1 MPSIDFYYDFRSP
14 YSYFATCRLDL
25 LTDRGAQVSWRPASI
40 DVLLN
45 LQQGREPRAD
55 VLDPLC
61 PPKRSHFMAD
71 LFRMIEYWKIPFQMP
86 CSAKPDCNEAMA
98 VAALLEQE
106 GADAAEFRSAVFRAV
121 WLEQKD
127 ACDPAV
133 LRACVEAGGH
143 SPELLDRAAMEGVE
157 HLTRGSLSAYDR
169 GVFGVP
175 TFVLGEDLYF
185 GADRME
191 VLAARL

>member
-1 MPSIDFYYDFRSP
+1 MPGIEFYYDFRSP

-25 LTDRGAQVSWRPASI
+25 LTDKGAGISWRPAYI

-45 LQQGREPRAD
+45 LQQGREPWAE

-61 PPKRSHFMAD
+61 PPKRAHFMAD
-71 LFRMIEYWKIPFQMP
+71 IFRMIEHWKIPFEMP
-86 CSAKPDCNEAMA
+86 CSAKPDCNQAMA

-106 GADAAEFRSAVFRAV
+106 GIDAAEFRSAVFRAV
-121 WLEQKD
+121 WQQQKD
-127 ACDPAV
+127 ASDPAV
-133 LRACVEAGGH
+133 LRACIDAGGH
-143 SPELLDRAAMEGVE
+143 PPELLDRAATEGVE
-157 HLTRGSLSAYDR
+157 RLTRETLSAYER

-175 TFVLGEDLYF
+175 SFVLGEELYF

-191 VLAARL
+191 LLAARL